1 MNMKCAGLPE
11 LLEELIDLKIQQ
23 YAETQMK
30 PNSEV
35 ARVLREKQYTDRR
48 RLEQIRMELGR
59 ILQT

>member
-1 MNMKCAGLPE
+1 MNIKCAGLPE

>member
-11 LLEELIDLKIQQ
+11 LIEELIDLKIQQ

>member
-1 MNMKCAGLPE
+1 MNIKCAGLPE
-11 LLEELIDLKIQQ
+11 LIEELIDLKIQQ

-48 RLEQIRMELGR
+48 RLEQIRFELGR
-59 ILQT
+59 LLQT